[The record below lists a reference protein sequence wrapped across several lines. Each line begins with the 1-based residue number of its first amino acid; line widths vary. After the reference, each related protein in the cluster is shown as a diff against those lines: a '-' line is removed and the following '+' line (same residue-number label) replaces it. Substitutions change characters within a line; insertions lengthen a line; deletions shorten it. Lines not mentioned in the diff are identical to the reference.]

1 MANLEHIERL
11 KRGVE
16 QWNEWRRQHQ
26 DVWLDLHEADLRYR
40 ELYKAEMSGA
50 DLSEANLRGSSL
62 NYANLKNTNLRNSD
76 LFGVYLNNANLSGAD
91 LSGAD
96 LNRAEL
102 YNTDLSGANL
112 SGTDLNYATFWNA
125 NLSGANL
132 SGAKLLATAF
142 AKMDLRK
149 VKGLTELDHKGGSLI
164 ELQTVQLPQDGSALH
179 FLRGA
184 GILEEWIDFY
194 HAQMMHPIQYH
205 SLFISYSSK
214 DTILAQ
220 RLHTDFQDQG
230 VRCWFAPHDM
240 KIGNKIRDRIDEA
253 IHLQD
258 KLLLLLSA
266 HAIASVWVEAEVEA
280 ALEKENRQQREVLF
294 PVRLDDSVMQT
305 SKAWAATLR
314 RTRHI
319 GDFTNWTDP
328 QAYQIAFDRLL
339 HDLKQN

>member
-205 SLFISYSSK
+205 S
-214 DTILAQ
+214 
-220 RLHTDFQDQG
+220 
-230 VRCWFAPHDM
+230 VR
-240 KIGNKIRDRIDEA
+240 
-253 IHLQD
+253 
-258 KLLLLLSA
+258 
-266 HAIASVWVEAEVEA
+266 ASRYEDW
-280 ALEKENRQQREVLF
+280 QQNPR
-294 PVRLDDSVMQT
+294 PYR
-305 SKAWAATLR
+305 
-314 RTRHI
+314 
-319 GDFTNWTDP
+319 
-328 QAYQIAFDRLL
+328 
-339 HDLKQN
+339 